1 MRFNGYK
8 IALFILMMSP
18 TFNSFYASDFENFSS
33 KVDAIFKEN
42 NTNNR
47 PGCAVGVI
55 KDNQYIHNA
64 GYGMANLEN
73 DIKINP
79 DSIFRIGSI
88 SKQFTSM
95 AIAILEEK
103 NVL

>member
-1 MRFNGYK
+1 MRFYGFK

-64 GYGMANLEN
+64 GYGMANLEHGV
-73 DIKINP
+73 KTVSYTHLTLP
-79 DSIFRIGSI
+79 
-88 SKQFTSM
+88 T
-95 AIAILEEK
+95 ILL
-103 NVL
+103 V